1 VSLPLPN
8 LDDRRWIDLVEE
20 GRALIPVYA
29 PRWTDHNAHDPG
41 ITLIELFAWIAEMDL
56 YQIDRISD
64 AYKLKFL
71 ALAGIRPIPPLPAR
85 TILSLTPK
93 SDAQEIPIGSQF
105 QGRNALGQTVRFRT
119 LAPLMLV
126 KSQLRALAIQTSQ
139 GFRDLS
145 ARLER
150 GESLPLFDDR
160 PKPGNI
166 LYLGFDRALP
176 PNLPV
181 SLFFAFSDASADEKE
196 RNRLLQEL
204 QEQEAECRP
213 ANTLLECPPQTEGEP
228 IPEYPLHHHSV
239 QIVWEFFNETG
250 FWQPLDAAGEE
261 IEDWTRSFTLSDRV
275 VLKLPAPMMASTT
288 GAICQPY
295 YYLRCRFLTG
305 AYDATPMLDRLIL
318 NGVKVEQ
325 AVAIEREIGI
335 GTGEPLQQYTLPH
348 APILP
353 DSLHLFTEEPEQR
366 SEWWLRPDFDASRRS
381 DRHFLLNAPTGTIA
395 FGDGEKGRVPPK
407 DARIFASYDATLAEG
422 GNLAKDTVREI
433 APTDL
438 NELRD
443 RIETITNPLP
453 ATGGT
458 AAETLTQT
466 TARALKLLTKPQRA
480 VTLADYETLALETPG
495 VRLARVAARANLD
508 PSFPCIRATGVI
520 TVIILPYLPSDRPM
534 PSPGLRRLVA
544 AYLNRRRIV
553 GTRVIVAAPV
563 YVEVSVR
570 AKVQSYPGK
579 NINQVQ
585 QQIMQSLNQFFH
597 PLFGGS
603 DGKGWVFGRDVY
615 RSEVLQVIDET
626 PGSDRVLSLELLV
639 DGKPQCGNICLGSL
653 GLVAAGK
660 HDITVV

>member
-56 YQIDRISD
+56 YQINRISD

-71 ALAGIRPIPPLPAR
+71 ALAGIRPNPPQPAR
-85 TILSLTPK
+85 TVLSLTPK

-105 QGRNALGQTVRFRT
+105 QGRNALGQIVRFRT
-119 LAPLMLV
+119 MAPLMLV
-126 KSQLRALAIQTSQ
+126 NSQLRGLAIQTSQ

-150 GESLPLFDDR
+150 GESLPLFDDH

-181 SLFFAFSDASADEKE
+181 TLFFALSDPSTDEKE
-196 RNRLLQEL
+196 QQRLLREL

-213 ANTLLECPPQTEGEP
+213 ANTLLECPPQTEGEH
-228 IPEYPLHHHSV
+228 IPAYPLHHHSV
-239 QIVWEFFNETG
+239 RTVWEFFSETG
-250 FWQPLDAAGEE
+250 FWQPLDAAVGE

-305 AYDATPMLDRLIL
+305 AYDATPVLDRLIL

-325 AVAIEREIGI
+325 AVASETQIGI
-335 GTGEPLQQYTLPH
+335 GTGEPLQQYILPH

-353 DSLHLFTEEPEQR
+353 DSLHLFTEELGQR
-366 SEWWLRPDFDASRRS
+366 VEWWLRPDFDASRRS
-381 DRHFLLNAPTGTIA
+381 DRHFLLNATTGAIA
-395 FGDGEKGRVPPK
+395 FGDGEKGRVPPQ
-407 DARIFASYDATLAEG
+407 DARIFASYDATLAEA

-433 APTDL
+433 APADL
-438 NELRD
+438 GELGD

-520 TVIILPYLPSDRPM
+520 TVIVLPYLPSDRPM

-579 NINQVQ
+579 NISQVQ
-585 QQIMQSLNQFFH
+585 QQIIQSLNQFFH
-597 PLFGGS
+597 PLFGGA

-626 PGSDRVLSLELLV
+626 PGSDRVLSLELLA

-653 GLVAAGK
+653 GLVAAGQ